1 MGGKQDARRQH
12 VGVAKLIVNN
22 NPETMKLR
30 PRPLSTL
37 EGCGRSAC
45 DVTLAARNKKARER
59 RLARAGW
66 RSFDEYLFL
75 EDSRYACQ
83 LEMCGAAELTTWQ
96 IQSADRI

>member
-1 MGGKQDARRQH
+1 
-12 VGVAKLIVNN
+12 
-22 NPETMKLR
+22 MKLR